1 MLAKILVNLGCK
13 MFSAKILILL
23 GWLGLYYNL
32 VFLTKDINSLE
43 LITDSKGNSD
53 IISREKKNLL
63 RYKFPSDKQLF
74 KDTW

>member
-1 MLAKILVNLGCK
+1 MLVKFLVNSGCK
-13 MFSAKILILL
+13 MFSAKIFLL
-23 GWLGLYYNL
+23 AGWLGLYSSF
-32 VFLTKDINSLE
+32 VFSTKDINSLE
-43 LITDSKGNSD
+43 LTTDSKGNSD